1 MGQNQSTPAPPVL
14 TTTTTVPTPAP
25 RAPPS
30 PRIFQAEQARIDCQV
45 NDVELNMVRRDLTAK
60 DEKWSTCYPEQAIQK
75 RLETLRS
82 ETNAYINAKRA
93 EQREANAAFQTKLDA
108 VQKMTILSDELKKN
122 LGGKLNEYKALTS
135 NRENLE
141 QYERR
146 ERRAFLDNSP
156 QSGVSGVPG
165 VRTGDDRALL
175 TFWIT
180 YGVAIIMASLF
191 VLNIYGDKLG
201 AADIKSKAQIISA
214 LLLVAYFIAYYLI
227 SYYG

>member
-1 MGQNQSTPAPPVL
+1 MGQKQSTSP
-14 TTTTTVPTPAP
+14 PTPP
-25 RAPPS
+25 TPTTPTPTTPTPS
-30 PRIFQAEQARIDCQV
+30 PRLSQAEQARIDCQV
-45 NDVELNMVRRDLTAK
+45 NDVELNMTRRDLAAK
-60 DEKWSTCYPEQAIQK
+60 DEKWSTCYPDQAIQK
-75 RLETLRS
+75 RLDTLRN

-93 EQREANAAFQTKLDA
+93 EQREANAAFQTKLNA
-108 VQKMTILSDELKKN
+108 VQKMTILSNELKTN
-122 LGGKLNEYKALTS
+122 LGRKLNELKTLTS

-156 QSGVSGVPG
+156 QSGVGGVPG
-165 VRTGDDRALL
+165 VRTSDDRALL

-180 YGVAIIMASLF
+180 YGAAIIMASLF

-201 AADIKSKAQIISA
+201 AADMKSKAQIISA